1 MKIRHNILSMALI
14 LILVTLLSGCVGGKA
29 DSRLVGK
36 WELAEDVTLMGFYS
50 IKKGTKLEFYK
61 NGKVD
66 FLGASSRYEVVE
78 NKIRMYD
85 EEGES
90 YHEYELEG
98 DKLIL
103 YVEATSMFSN
113 KTIPFEF
120 VRVDK

>member
-1 MKIRHNILSMALI
+1 
-14 LILVTLLSGCVGGKA
+14 
-29 DSRLVGK
+29 
-36 WELAEDVTLMGFYS
+36 MGFYS
-50 IKKGTKLEFYK
+50 IKKGTKLEFNK